1 MYVFSIDWA
10 INTPHAV
17 VYGDLEPPEADKKC
31 STQLRKLLDAGVS
44 YIVQKI
50 AVQGKAA
57 FIETASGPASGFDF
71 IDSSLE
77 QLAGTVAISMC
88 DLAEPETMGLFVTVT
103 KTAKTQFQ
111 LSLDLW
117 EMTGQYVQ
125 HAGSMLSLMLSGSA
139 SSLLEVFRCAQSVP
153 LAVICWNISSYMV
166 EPVCSAIA
174 NIKSALNVTLDLNDL
189 VSEPISDW
197 GWLVEDEIREIK
209 DHDGEFL
216 PLTKEKLPI
225 QMKVALLSVVAG
237 FRDGS
242 LTRMACR
249 GTNRVRGR
257 PNLQI
262 PSGTTH
268 PNRHS
273 RSSLARPTEISRPAS
288 SAAMVAIAND
298 KKATTGGV
306 VAARLLGSTCSG
318 LCELMIFHPVDTIAK
333 RLMTNKEPMHG
344 MAGLNK
350 VIFRDA
356 YEKPVFARYRS
367 LFPGLGF
374 AAG

>member
-1 MYVFSIDWA
+1 MSKWEF
-10 INTPHAV
+10 
-17 VYGDLEPPEADKKC
+17 LEPWLA
-31 STQLRKLLDAGVS
+31 T
-44 YIVQKI
+44 IF
-50 AVQGKAA
+50 VQGKAA

-197 GWLVEDEIREIK
+197 GWLVYAVCCGSTHSNEWNSRVSSASMTQRDLDVIDHVRKFKFPEPAIGSDMFEYGIVDMQEGTSFLHSSEDIVLVATTACHCRAARYTCTGTTTNMARIVVPGHGLCTVKIGDGAVFIRDNPTQKLFQECQSQYLRELIIYN
-209 DHDGEFL
+209 
-216 PLTKEKLPI
+216 LTVENNSL
-225 QMKVALLSVVAG
+225 VYGLLSDRERLA
-237 FRDGS
+237 S
-242 LTRMACR
+242 
-249 GTNRVRGR
+249 
-257 PNLQI
+257 
-262 PSGTTH
+262 TTH
-268 PNRHS
+268 YEAIHS
-273 RSSLARPTEISRPAS
+273 
-288 SAAMVAIAND
+288 
-298 KKATTGGV
+298 AT
-306 VAARLLGSTCSG
+306 LFEES
-318 LCELMIFHPVDTIAK
+318 K
-333 RLMTNKEPMHG
+333 R
-344 MAGLNK
+344 
-350 VIFRDA
+350 V
-356 YEKPVFARYRS
+356 
-367 LFPGLGF
+367 
-374 AAG
+374 

>member
-197 GWLVEDEIREIK
+197 GWLVYA
-209 DHDGEFL
+209 
-216 PLTKEKLPI
+216 
-225 QMKVALLSVVAG
+225 VCC
-237 FRDGS
+237 GS
-242 LTRMACR
+242 THSNEWNL
-249 GTNRVRGR
+249 RV
-257 PNLQI
+257 
-262 PSGTTH
+262 
-268 PNRHS
+268 
-273 RSSLARPTEISRPAS
+273 S
-288 SAAMVAIAND
+288 SASMTQRDLDVIDHGHRFFTVVKTLSSWLLQHATAEQLAI
-298 KKATTGGV
+298 
-306 VAARLLGSTCSG
+306 
-318 LCELMIFHPVDTIAK
+318 PVQAPRQTWRVSSSQGTVYAQ
-333 RLMTNKEPMHG
+333 
-344 MAGLNK
+344 
-350 VIFRDA
+350 
-356 YEKPVFARYRS
+356 
-367 LFPGLGF
+367 
-374 AAG
+374 